1 MINNLQSEQAAY
13 AYVENFIKSNIKN
26 VMNIKKLNNGNTCSF
41 LIDQTSLSNISK
53 GIVFPT
59 SLFRGFAAPKVKNG
73 KIFDASNKNPS
84 NSYASSFF
92 QKLIDDSLLSAVT
105 NGNNNQFVV
114 FTISADV
121 LNKFTGNYGVVQT
134 CYFEISFYID
144 TIGSS
149 DISDSSVPPT

>member
-59 SLFRGFAAPKVKNG
+59 SLFKGFIAPQVKNG
-73 KIFDASNKNPS
+73 KIFDAANKNPS
-84 NSYASSFF
+84 NSYAASFF
-92 QKLIDDSLLSAVT
+92 QKLIDESLLSAVT
-105 NGNNNQFVV
+105 KGNNNQFVT
-114 FTISADV
+114 FTVPIDT

-134 CYFEISFYID
+134 CYFEISFNRI
-144 TIGSS
+144 
-149 DISDSSVPPT
+149 